1 MTVELNTNGHSLSS
15 TPFEGSD
22 KDGVPMEDSGSAGE
36 EESSESNEDGS
47 TTSSIDSGDGRQ
59 LVDNELADEMYEFG
73 YTGFVQ
79 VVEEEVSGDENAFGQ
94 G

>member
-22 KDGVPMEDSGSAGE
+22 KDGAPMEDSSSAEG
-36 EESSESNEDGS
+36 EESSESKKDGS

-73 YTGFVQ
+73 YTGLVQ